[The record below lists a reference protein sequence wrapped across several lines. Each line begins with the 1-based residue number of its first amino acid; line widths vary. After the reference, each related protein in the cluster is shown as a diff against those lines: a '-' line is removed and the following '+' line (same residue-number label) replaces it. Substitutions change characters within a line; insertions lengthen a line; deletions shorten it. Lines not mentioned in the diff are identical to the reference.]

1 MDLPPE
7 KQQLLQDKLT
17 IEADLKIRQGNYLQA
32 GKLYQ
37 ESGRYKDGAL
47 IFFNYA
53 DALSEQNNIIMEAN
67 LKKMEIE
74 NARKNSIQVLMQQ
87 RGFEME
93 DQESFEMVKKEVESE
108 CPIDPVIIEISN
120 KKEISPLILKQ
131 LYVLAGIL
139 AEKYQQQNKEK
150 SKQIFNKSYNK
161 NKLLASMALDTMLE
175 EEVDAGKDCKRLIEQ
190 CWRPAEAYHYYI
202 LVFNL
207 LRNNQLIV
215 AQHAAQYLIEYE
227 DILGYDR
234 VYSILLRVAVMTKQM
249 ALAKLACQKLK
260 KSKTL
265 SITHRG
271 QVKNMVES
279 IFKIYADVDAR
290 PHDNLLTMEDSGGG
304 KLKKTKYPRCIAS
317 GRPLTACQFWM
328 CAQCRHSAFEEEI
341 TKFSNC
347 PLCYIKVE

>member
-1 MDLPPE
+1 MGHELEILAKKLPVDHFMLEPISQLLTNLGFYEQAASILIKSNKIEEAIILTTRYNAWPHLLSMDLPPE

-120 KKEISPLILKQ
+120 KKRNFSTDFE
-131 LYVLAGIL
+131 
-139 AEKYQQQNKEK
+139 
-150 SKQIFNKSYNK
+150 
-161 NKLLASMALDTMLE
+161 TT
-175 EEVDAGKDCKRLIEQ
+175 
-190 CWRPAEAYHYYI
+190 
-202 LVFNL
+202 
-207 LRNNQLIV
+207 LRSS
-215 AQHAAQYLIEYE
+215 
-227 DILGYDR
+227 R
-234 VYSILLRVAVMTKQM
+234 
-249 ALAKLACQKLK
+249 
-260 KSKTL
+260 
-265 SITHRG
+265 
-271 QVKNMVES
+271 
-279 IFKIYADVDAR
+279 
-290 PHDNLLTMEDSGGG
+290 
-304 KLKKTKYPRCIAS
+304 
-317 GRPLTACQFWM
+317 
-328 CAQCRHSAFEEEI
+328 
-341 TKFSNC
+341 
-347 PLCYIKVE
+347 